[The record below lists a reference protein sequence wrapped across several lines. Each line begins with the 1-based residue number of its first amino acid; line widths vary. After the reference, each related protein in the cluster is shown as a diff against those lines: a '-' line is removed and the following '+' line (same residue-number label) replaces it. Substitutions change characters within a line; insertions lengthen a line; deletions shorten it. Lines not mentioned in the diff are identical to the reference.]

1 MARTFVDHSG
11 RGISLHSLDTY
22 IMEPYLFS
30 GVVLPERAQLSLQF
44 TLGFSHIASGINGA
58 AKVSIVL
65 NQVAVWVESEHD
77 WDAFDLRNVVKN
89 IVQSHLAMVGYL
101 KGYAYDFEITR
112 VLSPSRGIDYVF
124 GIDVPCIAE
133 QGKSVDLQDAL
144 SKLRDKTNGP
154 NGVFLHRCF
163 SDLVSAM
170 KHADDTG
177 FYCYR
182 AIESLRHH
190 CAATHGLTVAEKSR
204 QWEKFREVSR
214 CEEQTLRIVKSA
226 ADPLRHG
233 NVSGVSSEDRAKL
246 LSSTWAVVDGYL
258 NCV

>member
-1 MARTFVDHSG
+1 
-11 RGISLHSLDTY
+11 
-22 IMEPYLFS
+22 MEPYFFT

-44 TLGFSHIASGINGA
+44 ALEFSYAASNISGTA
-58 AKVSIVL
+58 RVSIVL
-65 NQVAVWVESEHD
+65 NQVAVWIEGEHD
-77 WDAFDLRNVVKN
+77 WDIFDLRNFVKY

-112 VLSPSRGIDYVF
+112 VLSQSRQIDYVF
-124 GIDVPCIAE
+124 GIDIPCIAE
-133 QGKSVDLQDAL
+133 LGKSVDMQVAL
-144 SKLRDKTNGP
+144 PRLRNKTTGSY
-154 NGVFLHRCF
+154 GVFLNRCF

-190 CAATHGLTVAEKSR
+190 CAAVHGISTADKSK
-204 QWEKFREVSR
+204 QWEKFRETSG
-214 CEEQTLRIVKSA
+214 CEEQVLRIIKAA

-233 NVSGVSSEDRAKL
+233 GVYGTSSEDRAKL
-246 LSSTWAVVDGYL
+246 FSSTWAVVDGYL
-258 NCV
+258 NGI